1 MKTGSPSAIRPFVG
15 CRLVWLCL
23 LVAGGLPRIDAAP
36 TLHAWQRWEQVLTS
50 TSAYANPDAD
60 VIVRVSYRGP
70 EGRCIQ
76 GYGFWDGGDIFR
88 IRCAF
93 PTPGTWRWETECSDA
108 ANTGLHRQGGKVEVL
123 PYRGENALYRG
134 GFLAVSGNRRYL
146 TFADGTPFLWTGD
159 TAWAVPQ
166 RANDQEWETYLAD
179 RSVKHFTAIQVAPA
193 SEWAGPTDRQGQ
205 KPFTDR
211 SCSQW
216 NPAYWQWFERK
227 IQRANESGLV
237 VLVVGLMEPV
247 HRYPEADQACRF
259 ARNIIARLFGNFVV
273 FSPSFDSEVLPL
285 THAVGR
291 AARDATSVH
300 LLTQYPGTPW
310 NEPTPTFSDRYYEEP
325 YLDIAGVQTGHN
337 GGHLDW

>member
-1 MKTGSPSAIRPFVG
+1 
-15 CRLVWLCL
+15 
-23 LVAGGLPRIDAAP
+23 VAALGA
-36 TLHAWQRWEQVLTS
+36 VLTS

-300 LLTQYPGTPW
+300 LLTQYPGTP
-310 NEPTPTFSDRYYEEP
+310 
-325 YLDIAGVQTGHN
+325 
-337 GGHLDW
+337 